1 MKANFYIE
9 NQRFCLAFDRYVI
22 EEINGKRYVLP
33 EKGAKSDA
41 STFSDWIDRYLIDIL
56 NIGKKVYYNEE
67 VEDIEILD
75 YVRNYGLFGFM
86 ADFPVNRYYVL
97 DDTVALRDYN
107 LINYEDHITNMKL
120 EEYLNFFMPKLNS
133 NQIKELIAKCRKDIS
148 PRIMEKYLTPEL
160 NEFLIFSKNYGEP
173 LDMILQYAKI
183 LYEHLVHFVE
193 ERHLMNYSP
202 LIAINNLYTNIDSLH
217 NNEIGLVYGYLKQ
230 AIDLNFLVN
239 LSQDTIMLKICK
251 FCHKAFIPKNS
262 KAEYDTPQCKNKANV
277 YSFRKRAQE
286 EEN

>member
-9 NQRFCLAFDRYVI
+9 NQRFCLAFDKYVI
-22 EEINGKRYVLP
+22 EEINGKRYIIP
-33 EKGAKSDA
+33 EKGAKSRV
-41 STFSDWIDRYLIDIL
+41 STFSDWIDRYMIDIL

-75 YVRNYGLFGFM
+75 YVKSHGLFGFM

-107 LINYEDHITNMKL
+107 LIEYEDHITNMDL
-120 EEYLNFFMPKLNS
+120 REYLKFFMPKLNDK
-133 NQIKELIAKCRKDIS
+133 QIEETIEKCRNDIS

-160 NEFLIFSKNYGEP
+160 NEFLIFSKHYGEP
-173 LDMILQYAKI
+173 VDMILQYAKI

-193 ERHLMNYSP
+193 KRTLLYYSP
-202 LIAINNLYTNIDSLH
+202 LFSVHNLSVNIDHLH
-217 NNEIGLVYGYLKQ
+217 NNEVGLIYGYLKQ
-230 AIDLNFLVN
+230 AIDLNFIVN
-239 LSQDTIMLKICK
+239 LSQDTVMLKICK
-251 FCHKAFIPKNS
+251 YCHKAFLPKNS

-286 EEN
+286 E

>member
-9 NQRFCLAFDRYVI
+9 NQRFCLTFDRYVI

-33 EKGAKSDA
+33 EKGAKNHV
-41 STFSDWIDRYLIDIL
+41 STFSDWIDRYMIDIL
-56 NIGKKVYYNEE
+56 NIGKKVYYNEK

-75 YVRNYGLFGFM
+75 YVKSYGLLGFM
-86 ADFPVNRYYVL
+86 ADFPINRYYVL
-97 DDTVALRDYN
+97 DDTVSLRDYN
-107 LINYEDHITNMKL
+107 LIDYEDHITNMKL
-120 EEYLNFFMPKLNS
+120 EDYLKFFMPKLND
-133 NQIKELIAKCRKDIS
+133 NQIKELIEKCRKDIS
-148 PRIMEKYLTPEL
+148 PRIMEKYLTTALDE
-160 NEFLIFSKNYGEP
+160 ELIFSKNYGEP
-173 LDMILQYAKI
+173 IDMILQYAKI
-183 LYEHLVHFVE
+183 LYEHLIHFVE
-193 ERHLMNYSP
+193 KRCLIHYSP
-202 LIAINNLYTNIDSLH
+202 LIAVNNIFTNIDSLH
-217 NNEIGLVYGYLKQ
+217 NNEVGLIYRYLKQ

-251 FCHKAFIPKNS
+251 FCHKAFVATNS

>member
-1 MKANFYIE
+1 MVK
-9 NQRFCLAFDRYVI
+9 D
-22 EEINGKRYVLP
+22 
-33 EKGAKSDA
+33 EK
-41 STFSDWIDRYLIDIL
+41 YLIDLIHYL
-56 NIGKKVYYNEE
+56 VKFPKETEWLEFKTNYFQADEIGKYISALSNSATLYEKNSGYMIWGIDDETH
-67 VEDIEILD
+67 DIVGTTFD
-75 YVRNYGLFGFM
+75 
-86 ADFPVNRYYVL
+86 
-97 DDTVALRDYN
+97 
-107 LINYEDHITNMKL
+107 YEDHITNMKL
-120 EEYLNFFMPKLNS
+120 EEYLNFFMPKLNN
-133 NQIKELIAKCRKDIS
+133 NQIKELVEKCRKDIS

-173 LDMILQYAKI
+173 VDMILQYAKI

-193 ERHLMNYSP
+193 ERHLMHYSP

-277 YSFRKRAQE
+277 YSFIKRAHE
-286 EEN
+286 EES

>member
-33 EKGAKSDA
+33 EKGAKNHA

-56 NIGKKVYYNEE
+56 NIGKKVYYKEE
-67 VEDIEILD
+67 VGDIEILD

-120 EEYLNFFMPKLNS
+120 EEYLNFFMPKLNN
-133 NQIKELIAKCRKDIS
+133 NQIKELIEKCRKDIS

-173 LDMILQYAKI
+173 VDMILQYAKI

-202 LIAINNLYTNIDSLH
+202 LIAINNLYTNIDSL
-217 NNEIGLVYGYLKQ
+217 K
-230 AIDLNFLVN
+230 
-239 LSQDTIMLKICK
+239 
-251 FCHKAFIPKNS
+251 
-262 KAEYDTPQCKNKANV
+262 
-277 YSFRKRAQE
+277 
-286 EEN
+286 

>member
-1 MKANFYIE
+1 MY
-9 NQRFCLAFDRYVI
+9 LAR
-22 EEINGKRYVLP
+22 GK
-33 EKGAKSDA
+33 EKDK
-41 STFSDWIDRYLIDIL
+41 YLKYSERL
-56 NIGKKVYYNEE
+56 
-67 VEDIEILD
+67 
-75 YVRNYGLFGFM
+75 
-86 ADFPVNRYYVL
+86 
-97 DDTVALRDYN
+97 
-107 LINYEDHITNMKL
+107 
-120 EEYLNFFMPKLNS
+120 
-133 NQIKELIAKCRKDIS
+133 KDIS

-160 NEFLIFSKNYGEP
+160 NESLIFSKNYGESV
-173 LDMILQYAKI
+173 DRILQYAKI

-193 ERHLMNYSP
+193 ECHLMNYSS

-277 YSFRKRAQE
+277 YNFRKRAQE
-286 EEN
+286 

>member
-1 MKANFYIE
+1 
-9 NQRFCLAFDRYVI
+9 
-22 EEINGKRYVLP
+22 
-33 EKGAKSDA
+33 
-41 STFSDWIDRYLIDIL
+41 
-56 NIGKKVYYNEE
+56 
-67 VEDIEILD
+67 
-75 YVRNYGLFGFM
+75 M
-86 ADFPVNRYYVL
+86 ADFPINRYYVL

-107 LINYEDHITNMKL
+107 LIDYEDHITNMKL
-120 EEYLNFFMPKLNS
+120 EEYLNFFMPKLND
-133 NQIKELIAKCRKDIS
+133 NQIKELIEKCRKDIS

-173 LDMILQYAKI
+173 VDMILQYAKI

-217 NNEIGLVYGYLKQ
+217 YNEIGLVYGYLKQ
-230 AIDLNFLVN
+230 AIDLNFVVN
-239 LSQDTIMLKICK
+239 LSQDTVMLKICK

-262 KAEYDTPQCKNKANV
+262 KAEYDTPQCKNKVNV

-286 EEN
+286 D

>member
-33 EKGAKSDA
+33 EKGAKSHA

-107 LINYEDHITNMKL
+107 LIDYEDHITNMKL
-120 EEYLNFFMPKLNS
+120 EEYLNFFMPKLN
-133 NQIKELIAKCRKDIS
+133 NKQIKELIEKCRKDIS

-173 LDMILQYAKI
+173 IDMILQYSKI

-202 LIAINNLYTNIDSLH
+202 LIAINNLYTNIL
-217 NNEIGLVYGYLKQ
+217 L
-230 AIDLNFLVN
+230 
-239 LSQDTIMLKICK
+239 C
-251 FCHKAFIPKNS
+251 
-262 KAEYDTPQCKNKANV
+262 
-277 YSFRKRAQE
+277 
-286 EEN
+286 

>member
-1 MKANFYIE
+1 MKKVE
-9 NQRFCLAFDRYVI
+9 LLAPAGSVDKAKIAFMYGADAVYAGTSKLSLRTRAEMNTDTL
-22 EEINGKRYVLP
+22 EETIKY
-33 EKGAKSDA
+33 AH
-41 STFSDWIDRYLIDIL
+41 
-56 NIGKKVYYNEE
+56 NIGKKVYYNED

-107 LINYEDHITNMKL
+107 LINYEDHITNIKL
-120 EEYLNFFMPKLNS
+120 EEYLNFFMPKLND
-133 NQIKELIAKCRKDIS
+133 NQIKELIEKCRKDIS
-148 PRIMEKYLTPEL
+148 PKIMEKYLTPEL

-173 LDMILQYAKI
+173 IDMILQYAKI

-202 LIAINNLYTNIDSLH
+202 LIAINNLYTNIESLH

-277 YSFRKRAQE
+277 YSFRKRTQE
-286 EEN
+286 EDN

>member
-1 MKANFYIE
+1 MFENRNIYRNELGLNDEIVVFSVGQMIPRKGYDILAKACKYLNSKVKIIIAGGYPEDNVKQI
-9 NQRFCLAFDRYVI
+9 I
-22 EEINGKRYVLP
+22 EEN
-33 EKGAKSDA
+33 
-41 STFSDWIDRYLIDIL
+41 
-56 NIGKKVYYNEE
+56 
-67 VEDIEILD
+67 
-75 YVRNYGLFGFM
+75 
-86 ADFPVNRYYVL
+86 
-97 DDTVALRDYN
+97 
-107 LINYEDHITNMKL
+107 HITNMKL
-120 EEYLNFFMPKLNS
+120 EEYLNFFMPKLND
-133 NQIKELIAKCRKDIS
+133 NQIKELIEKCRKDIS

-160 NEFLIFSKNYGEP
+160 NEFLIFSKNYGESV
-173 LDMILQYAKI
+173 DMILQYSKI

-286 EEN
+286 DITC